1 MAGGTAPP
9 GDENSPENGSLAPMG
24 LAPSSDWSSLI
35 IAIDY
40 VLALDNEEWSRRL
53 AVLTREALYLLQPEV
68 GEPDPLMLF
77 GRAWWRISM
86 QDIVDIQL
94 VPAEKQLRI
103 CTSLIFE
110 RDAHLREAPGCAD
123 MRRWH
128 GVIGTV
134 WSERSEPVLKTA
146 LESCLPGA
154 AENRPSSPSF
164 GLSWSKQSRPWRRD
178 ALPEI
183 LALGTL
189 LKERDGLLWGGWTER
204 TFVLTANGKL
214 LYYLRTESNDEVL
227 GDLRGVIDLDGAIL
241 ELRPLDE
248 EEISAMPGCSP
259 SFLLITA
266 AEEPEPQPFYEWPK
280 RCATLACR
288 GETPTQQ
295 NLWEQKL
302 LAAIESLRADRQ
314 RGGGGGALRHRAPA
328 AHAGSAAT
336 PPAGGRGRPPASP
349 SPLARDVGAGIGG
362 GYGASADAGAAAAA
376 GAEAWASALGWPLL
390 LALLNLSWL
399 LIRLAP
405 EGVALW
411 TTLLL
416 TNTSAVYLLRPR
428 PAAPPPTPAP
438 PPRHPRV
445 GAGGRPP
452 RPRPW
457 PGTSARASAA
467 ATALRRTPAPR
478 RQRARRRG
486 RARWGGRCCSLCST

>member
-1 MAGGTAPP
+1 MAAGGTASP

-204 TFVLTANGKL
+204 TFVLTASGKL
-214 LYYLRTESNDEVL
+214 LYYLRTESNDEAPSPTL
-227 GDLRGVIDLDGAIL
+227 AGAPL
-241 ELRPLDE
+241 PPSLRPPWHLV
-248 EEISAMPGCSP
+248 
-259 SFLLITA
+259 
-266 AEEPEPQPFYEWPK
+266 
-280 RCATLACR
+280 
-288 GETPTQQ
+288 
-295 NLWEQKL
+295 
-302 LAAIESLRADRQ
+302 AD
-314 RGGGGGALRHRAPA
+314 G
-328 AHAGSAAT
+328 T
-336 PPAGGRGRPPASP
+336 PPRLRRCWATC
-349 SPLARDVGAGIGG
+349 
-362 GYGASADAGAAAAA
+362 GASSIWTAR
-376 GAEAWASALGWPLL
+376 S
-390 LALLNLSWL
+390 SSC
-399 LIRLAP
+399 AP
-405 EGVALW
+405 STRRRSPRYAVAL
-411 TTLLL
+411 
-416 TNTSAVYLLRPR
+416 V
-428 PAAPPPTPAP
+428 PP
-438 PPRHPRV
+438 
-445 GAGGRPP
+445 
-452 RPRPW
+452 
-457 PGTSARASAA
+457 
-467 ATALRRTPAPR
+467 
-478 RQRARRRG
+478 
-486 RARWGGRCCSLCST
+486 